1 MILLTILIFTLLALL
16 LAVIFSITILGVGTI
31 LMFSDIIVCGLIIGW
46 IIKKLFFKKKRES

>member
-31 LMFSDIIVCGLIIGW
+31 LMFSDVIVCVLIIGW